1 VAAAII
7 FTTLCKY
14 LRDSRLVTSENYYIS
29 IHIILYI
36 YNYINHYKSINVRSY
51 PKPQH
56 SLVRS
61 RKVQVVVWVGLSVHS
76 VASVKLFCRVLHI
89 AAVLCQFYALQW
101 CCTRSARGR
110 LQKDR
115 EGGQVPVICD
125 NVGPWE
131 SRLEKP
137 QLFVSANIQCPLNV
151 LFGPMPTVFNTFQQ
165 CHSSCSSCSSGSQQV
180 PEALV
185 TSRAIH
191 RIPALDISSG
201 HIWMDRSNFRSSQ
214 ERLV

>member
-1 VAAAII
+1 M
-7 FTTLCKY
+7 
-14 LRDSRLVTSENYYIS
+14 
-29 IHIILYI
+29 
-36 YNYINHYKSINVRSY
+36 RSY

-101 CCTRSARGR
+101 CCTRVTRSARGR

-137 QLFVSANIQCPLNV
+137 QLFVSANIQCP
-151 LFGPMPTVFNTFQQ
+151 
-165 CHSSCSSCSSGSQQV
+165 SCSSCSSGSQQV

-201 HIWMDRSNFRSSQ
+201 RTVATLDQHPKKDSSDPYCYCHIIICII
-214 ERLV
+214 LYYHVYII

>member
-1 VAAAII
+1 MKTII
-7 FTTLCKY
+7 YQFI
-14 LRDSRLVTSENYYIS
+14 SYYI
-29 IHIILYI
+29 YI
-36 YNYINHYKSINVRSY
+36 YNCINHYKSINVRSY